1 MKSKEIIN
9 YERFDNVILNKKFKK
24 NTRKP
29 FFTLITKID
38 EFSDINLTTIISV
51 LNQNFIDFKWL
62 LFIEKRQEKKLEQL
76 LENNDINDSRI
87 KFVPTSN
94 IDAEIILSNSD
105 TQYFVNINF
114 GAYIVETYLETIY
127 ANILINNDVDLIYTN
142 SININEKKKYKKALV
157 NKQRRIVSLFTETY
171 VFNKKILNEVLNDSI
186 KSINVVHLNYYGVYE
201 KNTKNRMLYSLK
213 SFQNYPDSCLYN
225 YDSEPTNLNFKYT
238 IINKNKNILCFMPW
252 AKIGGADIFN
262 LNIINHLKEKG
273 YNVYI
278 ITTEVCDYE
287 ARERF
292 EEVVEGYY
300 DLTSFLPRKYWADF
314 IKSFITNN
322 NIELIFQMN
331 SVYTY
336 HLIPWIKYHY
346 PKLPIIEYL
355 HAEDFAWRNGGYPKD
370 STSIENFIDKTY
382 TCNKHLKELMID
394 KMNRKDKNI
403 STLYIG
409 VDTNKFDPSK
419 VTMNNEEIIDFCK
432 EKKVLIFPSR
442 FSYEKRPLFLLNVMN
457 KIKNERKD
465 IVCLMVG
472 DGEAKQNM
480 SDYINRHNLN
490 NIVKL
495 IPMQKDI
502 RPFYKISDLTI
513 ICSLSEGITLT
524 TYESLSMNIPVI
536 SADVGGQKEI
546 VNRTCGEVVKTF
558 QDIKKDL
565 YNFTYDKE
573 EIELYKN
580 AIYKI
585 LDNPNDYKNCREII
599 LNNYSQNI
607 LFKTIEK
614 DINYYISNKSTYE
627 NNYPFDENFAI
638 RYLVLYNEI
647 SKLYFNNSFEYDDFK
662 QYIKNKLW
670 SHSWWRIFVKV
681 GKKLKL
687 DKIVKKIYF
696 KEQK

>member
-1 MKSKEIIN
+1 
-9 YERFDNVILNKKFKK
+9 
-24 NTRKP
+24 
-29 FFTLITKID
+29 
-38 EFSDINLTTIISV
+38 
-51 LNQNFIDFKWL
+51 
-62 LFIEKRQEKKLEQL
+62 
-76 LENNDINDSRI
+76 
-87 KFVPTSN
+87 
-94 IDAEIILSNSD
+94 
-105 TQYFVNINF
+105 
-114 GAYIVETYLETIY
+114 
-127 ANILINNDVDLIYTN
+127 
-142 SININEKKKYKKALV
+142 
-157 NKQRRIVSLFTETY
+157 
-171 VFNKKILNEVLNDSI
+171 
-186 KSINVVHLNYYGVYE
+186 
-201 KNTKNRMLYSLK
+201 
-213 SFQNYPDSCLYN
+213 
-225 YDSEPTNLNFKYT
+225 
-238 IINKNKNILCFMPW
+238 
-252 AKIGGADIFN
+252 
-262 LNIINHLKEKG
+262 
-273 YNVYI
+273 
-278 ITTEVCDYE
+278 
-287 ARERF
+287 
-292 EEVVEGYY
+292 
-300 DLTSFLPRKYWADF
+300 
-314 IKSFITNN
+314 
-322 NIELIFQMN
+322 
-331 SVYTY
+331 
-336 HLIPWIKYHY
+336 
-346 PKLPIIEYL
+346 
-355 HAEDFAWRNGGYPKD
+355 
-370 STSIENFIDKTY
+370 
-382 TCNKHLKELMID
+382 
-394 KMNRKDKNI
+394 
-403 STLYIG
+403 
-409 VDTNKFDPSK
+409 
-419 VTMNNEEIIDFCK
+419 
-432 EKKVLIFPSR
+432 
-442 FSYEKRPLFLLNVMN
+442 
-457 KIKNERKD
+457 
-465 IVCLMVG
+465 MVG

-585 LDNPNDYKNCREII
+585 LDNPNDYKNCREIV